1 MSKTVH
7 SNRNTWETQSNEHV
21 LRQWSMWPQ
30 RATQTA
36 ENNAHFFSL
45 WRDLSHSQ
53 HVTCK
58 QLILDYEYPWF
69 LKYSK
74 PPNIICL
81 GLKPYKVSLYALT
94 FLGQN
99 LTNNSSVFVFK
110 DRMGKQLK
118 HAQGVLPTET
128 FLSLQSQVSAWLQL
142 AEMKARSDTC

>member
-1 MSKTVH
+1 MNTFLDSGPCGSNGPPRQQKTMHISSV
-7 SNRNTWETQSNEHV
+7 SGGVFPIPN
-21 LRQWSMWPQ
+21 MY
-30 RATQTA
+30 
-36 ENNAHFFSL
+36 
-45 WRDLSHSQ
+45 
-53 HVTCK
+53 TCK
-58 QLILDYEYPWF
+58 QIIIDYEYPWF

-99 LTNNSSVFVFK
+99 LTNNSFVFVFK

-128 FLSLQSQVSAWLQL
+128 FLFLQSQFSTWLQL
-142 AEMKARSDTC
+142 AEMKARSNTC